1 MIKRKMNIKVKKST
15 EVMAK
20 LSLGNAMNILRQTK
34 VNRNLNIGKV
44 LDIGTVINASED
56 LSALC
61 SLPNAKFKVLMSI
74 FIKAI
79 AKNSPYSYN
88 PTEGKKYT
96 GLLTFEQ
103 KVYQDIKAT
112 KDINNINNKELK
124 EEVST
129 KLRAVMMDE
138 EIQYWILK
146 DALTCDL
153 NNVSNL
159 RKIAE
164 DINTIY
170 RLLGE
175 RTIDAFKKFYSIV
188 YIFVIIV

>member
-61 SLPNAKFKVLMSI
+61 SLPNARFKVLMSI

-112 KDINNINNKELK
+112 KDYVAGNYFFTSGIH
-124 EEVST
+124 
-129 KLRAVMMDE
+129 LRRLQFRRSCADFNSCYNCQLCCFRMD
-138 EIQYWILK
+138 L
-146 DALTCDL
+146 
-153 NNVSNL
+153 
-159 RKIAE
+159 
-164 DINTIY
+164 
-170 RLLGE
+170 
-175 RTIDAFKKFYSIV
+175 
-188 YIFVIIV
+188 